1 MNSATW
7 RRRIVARLS
16 SQTRDNRQEIGI
28 TKNPL
33 HYSTARPH
41 AVILSAIQ
49 RTTAK
54 RFSPIDH
61 YAAAPDSRRRR
72 ISASDDNQPPAT
84 FFPMQT
90 VGRSWLP
97 GPGNASAYV
106 LESGESAP
114 PPNQPA
120 AITDGTWPKSNSGD
134 HHA

>member
-16 SQTRDNRQEIGI
+16 SQTRDNRQEIEV

-54 RFSPIDH
+54 RFSPKVAYGKSQLQVLANLNSH
-61 YAAAPDSRRRR
+61 AKYQSLSYCRRTFPATSKVKVSKPTCMR
-72 ISASDDNQPPAT
+72 ISSSANSRSDGGKLNWKT
-84 FFPMQT
+84 
-90 VGRSWLP
+90 
-97 GPGNASAYV
+97 ASA
-106 LESGESAP
+106 GCP
-114 PPNQPA
+114 
-120 AITDGTWPKSNSGD
+120 
-134 HHA
+134 